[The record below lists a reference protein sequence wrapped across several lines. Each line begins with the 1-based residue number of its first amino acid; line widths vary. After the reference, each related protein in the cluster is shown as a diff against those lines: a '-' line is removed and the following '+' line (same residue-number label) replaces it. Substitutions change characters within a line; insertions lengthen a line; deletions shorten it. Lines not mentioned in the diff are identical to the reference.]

1 MTKKKDRNFCHAFI
15 GVQLDNGY
23 LQGLEIWVG
32 HSPGIT
38 FPSALLK
45 YDLC

>member
-1 MTKKKDRNFCHAFI
+1 MAKKKDGNFYHAFV
-15 GVQLDNGY
+15 GAQLDNGY
-23 LQGLEIWVG
+23 LQGLDIWVG

-45 YDLC
+45 YAL